1 MNKNRLD
8 LQKEPENDVLKGIK
22 KEYIDNQMSK
32 FDSQQKTGITIKVT
46 DGLPQ
51 INSKMLDKKAHARFM
66 KKIAKK

>member
-1 MNKNRLD
+1 
-8 LQKEPENDVLKGIK
+8 
-22 KEYIDNQMSK
+22 MSK

-66 KKIAKK
+66 KKIAKKQKKSKLYILNQKKRL